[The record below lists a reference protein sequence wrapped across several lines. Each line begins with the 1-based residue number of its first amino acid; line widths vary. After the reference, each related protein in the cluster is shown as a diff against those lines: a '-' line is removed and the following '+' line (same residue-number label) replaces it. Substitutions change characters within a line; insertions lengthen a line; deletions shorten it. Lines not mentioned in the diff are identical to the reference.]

1 MPQKQK
7 PGARRGRVFHAC
19 VHAQAKLANRLMLY
33 FRKHFSSVIKFKAA
47 IRLRRGSA
55 VSVFDPVPFKPAI
68 KVCHPEIEIAD
79 AMRNLLQ
86 SKSFASIVL
95 NGELFIDLHGHL
107 LKKTRAA
114 PIHPVIETPILAL
127 AQYSVQSLAT

>member
-1 MPQKQK
+1 
-7 PGARRGRVFHAC
+7 
-19 VHAQAKLANRLMLY
+19 MLY

-86 SKSFASIVL
+86 SKPFASIVL
-95 NGELFIDLHGHL
+95 NGELFRSEEHTSELQSRPHL
-107 LKKTRAA
+107 VCRLLLEKKK
-114 PIHPVIETPILAL
+114 IE
-127 AQYSVQSLAT
+127 